1 MSKTKNEIVPPVSN
15 GEYKIEYDKRPPE
28 FSALTVWALPDE
40 LDFAVRQLEDS
51 KRTYCIEHHSPD
63 DNRIRV
69 WTKSFIGHY
78 WFEGE

>member
-1 MSKTKNEIVPPVSN
+1 MSKTKNEIVPPVSK

-40 LDFAVRQLEDS
+40 LDFAVQQLEDS
-51 KRTYCIEHHSPD
+51 ERTYCIEHHSPD

>member
-1 MSKTKNEIVPPVSN
+1 MRRKKNRIVPAVSDAK
-15 GEYKIEYDKRPPE
+15 YKIKYSKRPPE
-28 FSALTVWALPDE
+28 FRALTVWALPDE
-40 LDFAVRQLEDS
+40 LNFAVSQLEDS

>member
-40 LDFAVRQLEDS
+40 LDFAVQQLEDS
-51 KRTYCIEHHSPD
+51 ERTYCIEHHSLSD
-63 DNRIRV
+63 GRVRV